1 MLRRGQKIILQ
12 DEDTSKKITV
22 TVIMHDSYQGFL
34 AVNKEADWTWY
45 REKSNAERGRPG
57 PYYKCIKRI
66 AKKRKKK
73 RHL

>member
-22 TVIMHDSYQGFL
+22 TVVMHDTMQGFL
-34 AVNKEADWTWY
+34 AVNKEGDYMWY
-45 REKSNAERGRPG
+45 REKSNAEHGWPG

-73 RHL
+73 K